1 MHIVIAVDSSSITSQ
16 HAYPVFHWQKCKGG
30 NYRDENRPD
39 SPRSAMAQ
47 HALKGV
53 SLKAGGNRVQHRDR
67 NAITHAQSAET
78 EAPGEMQRI
87 VELFQLVPDPKE
99 RYKQLLHYASKLEAL
114 PEELHAPQFKVEG
127 CVSQVWV
134 VPEYDTQHNALTYR
148 ADSDSQLTKGLA
160 ALLCNGLSGAPP
172 EQIMQMS
179 PNFIENLGLKQSLTP
194 SRNNGFLNMFR
205 KMQRQAAE
213 LHAEGCDNN
222 GGQNGYLGNNNNDS
236 NSSTPVADSIKRKVS
251 PMIDAL
257 ASYWILLA
265 TWH

>member
-1 MHIVIAVDSSSITSQ
+1 
-16 HAYPVFHWQKCKGG
+16 
-30 NYRDENRPD
+30 
-39 SPRSAMAQ
+39 MAQ

-53 SLKAGGNRVQHRDR
+53 SLKAGGKRVQHRDR

-78 EAPGEMQRI
+78 EAPGAMQRI

-194 SRNNGFLNMFR
+194 SRNNGFLYMFR

-213 LHAEGCDNN
+213 LHAEGSDNN
-222 GGQNGYLGNNNNDS
+222 GGQNG
-236 NSSTPVADSIKRKVS
+236 
-251 PMIDAL
+251 
-257 ASYWILLA
+257 
-265 TWH
+265 